1 MVLMDLMTTI
11 LEYGQQKKQLT
22 LPILI
27 TDLMIHILVKLR
39 FIIEKILHR
48 VIIFLQNRLLDK
60 N

>member
-1 MVLMDLMTTI
+1 
-11 LEYGQQKKQLT
+11 
-22 LPILI
+22 LI